1 MKVAFLSFGFG
12 EYCFRLTGALSNVA
26 EVMLLLPETCN
37 DAHSNLLNPAV
48 DFRTF
53 ALPRLRQPWRQ
64 LRMLRKLRRE
74 IKQFQPD
81 VLHVQVGHPWFNLA
95 LPFLGRVPLVMTI
108 HDPRHH
114 VGDRDSQKC
123 PQAIMDYGCRR
134 ANRVIVHGVRM
145 KETIMSLLN
154 LRGERIDVVPHV
166 SVGDGQAHA
175 DLAEDEHSILFF
187 GRIWEY
193 KGLEYLIRAEPSI
206 TARVPK
212 ARIVIAGEGE
222 SLTRYH
228 KMMVHPEHFQVYN
241 THIPV
246 DQQNVLFRQ
255 ASVVVLPYI
264 DASQSGVIP
273 VAYTFAKPVVATTV
287 GGLPEMVDDGCTGY
301 LVPPRDSDALAD
313 AVVHLLQH
321 PTLRHALGGE
331 CQTKSGDRMGTG
343 CHCRANPAG
352 LPPGGGCDL
361 ACGSTGRR
369 VACLAYIELT
379 CTGSIEVAL
388 GLSFSL
394 HT

>member
-187 GRIWEY
+187 GRIWS
-193 KGLEYLIRAEPSI
+193 GAFPSAEPYWLGAEAQLSL
-206 TARVPK
+206 RV
-212 ARIVIAGEGE
+212 GE
-222 SLTRYH
+222 SLTY
-228 KMMVHPEHFQVYN
+228 KMMCPSIKFQYAYSRRSTKCVVSASERGGVAVY
-241 THIPV
+241 
-246 DQQNVLFRQ
+246 
-255 ASVVVLPYI
+255 
-264 DASQSGVIP
+264 
-273 VAYTFAKPVVATTV
+273 
-287 GGLPEMVDDGCTGY
+287 
-301 LVPPRDSDALAD
+301 
-313 AVVHLLQH
+313 
-321 PTLRHALGGE
+321 
-331 CQTKSGDRMGTG
+331 
-343 CHCRANPAG
+343 
-352 LPPGGGCDL
+352 
-361 ACGSTGRR
+361 
-369 VACLAYIELT
+369 
-379 CTGSIEVAL
+379 
-388 GLSFSL
+388 
-394 HT
+394 